1 MATGIEEERVSDLL
15 RGSKGAVSYR
25 GEVRAVSRLGIPL
38 ALGELGWM
46 STYIVDAIMI
56 GRLPHSALAIGAS
69 SLGNTIYYAIVF
81 FMIYL
86 LNGLET
92 YIAQAAGRGNRSEC
106 VVMLMQS
113 MWIVVLGTPI
123 VMAITLGSLW
133 ALPHLGTPSDILAS
147 TDSYLRALIW
157 STPPLM
163 LYMAIRRYLQS
174 INRVLLISI
183 SLITSGAVN
192 WFFDWLFLYGHRG
205 IPAMG
210 IAGSGWSTVVVRCW
224 MLIILI
230 PGALVSFRQ
239 LKLWPRLAMLRP
251 DPVRL
256 KALLGLGW
264 PSGLQ
269 FSLELGI
276 STFMSILCARL
287 GSTLLAAHQ
296 VTLDL
301 NAFVYMVPT
310 GLSYAAMIRVG
321 QAAGRNS
328 LRQVKLATN
337 TSISLAMGYAVMASV
352 LFLVLARP
360 LASVYT
366 NDSQVVLAATPL
378 FYLCS
383 LLILGD
389 TCFVIFAAALTGLG
403 DTRTPMWISIVCNWI
418 IGMPLAYL
426 LAFPMGYGV
435 HGLWLGRAAASL
447 TSGLALTMC
456 WRSRMR
462 REQHA
467 AHTHSLQLL
476 APLTRPLV
484 PLRARATS

>member
-1 MATGIEEERVSDLL
+1 MVEGRDEMQDVALL
-15 RGSKGAVSYR
+15 RGGMESHSST
-25 GEVRAVSRLGIPL
+25 GEMRAVLRLGVPL

-46 STYIVDAIMI
+46 STYLVDAIMI

-69 SLGNTIYYAIVF
+69 SLGNTIYYALVF

-92 YIAQAAGRGNRSEC
+92 YIAQAAGRGDRSEC
-106 VVMLMQS
+106 VVMLMQA

-123 VMAITLGSLW
+123 VMLATLGSLW
-133 ALPHLGTPSDILAS
+133 VLPHLGTPADILAS
-147 TDSYLRALIW
+147 TQSYLHALIW

-174 INRVLLISI
+174 INRVVLISV
-183 SLITSGAVN
+183 SLVTSGLVN

-205 IPAMG
+205 VPAMG

-224 MLIILI
+224 MLMVLL
-230 PGALVSFRQ
+230 PGAVVSFRQ
-239 LKLWPRLAMLRP
+239 LKLWPRVAMLRP

-264 PSGLQ
+264 PSGLE

-328 LRQVKLATN
+328 LRQVRLAAN
-337 TSISLAMGYAVMASV
+337 TSIRLALGYAAIAAV

-366 NDSQVVLAATPL
+366 NDPLVVVAATPL

-383 LLILGD
+383 LLIVGD
-389 TCFVIFAAALTGLG
+389 TCFVIFASALTGLG
-403 DTRTPMWISIVCNWI
+403 DTRTPMWISIVCNWM
-418 IGMPLAYL
+418 IGMPLAYA

-435 HGLWLGRAAASL
+435 RGLWLGRAVASL
-447 TSGLALTMC
+447 TSGLALTVS
-456 WRSRMR
+456 WRMRMR
-462 REQHA
+462 REENAKQA
-467 AHTHSLQLL
+467 HSLQLL
-476 APLTRPLV
+476 APLH
-484 PLRARATS
+484 AR

>member
-1 MATGIEEERVSDLL
+1 MQAGGDGASVGQTL
-15 RGSKGAVSYR
+15 RSNEDAYTYR
-25 GEVRAVSRLGIPL
+25 QEVKSVSRLGIPL

-92 YIAQAAGRGNRSEC
+92 YIAQAAGRGDRSAC

-113 MWIVVLGTPI
+113 MWIVSLGTPI
-123 VMAITLGSLW
+123 VMGLTLGTLW
-133 ALPHLGTPSDILAS
+133 ILPMLGTPADILAS
-147 TDSYLRALIW
+147 THSYLSALIW

-163 LYMAIRRYLQS
+163 LYMALRRYLQS
-174 INRVLLISI
+174 INRVMLISL
-183 SLITSGAVN
+183 SLITSGLMN
-192 WFFDWLFLYGHRG
+192 WFFDWLFLYGHPG

-210 IAGSGWSTVVVRCW
+210 IAGSGWATVVVRYW
-224 MLIILI
+224 MLLVLI
-230 PGALVSFRQ
+230 PGALSSFRS
-239 LKLWPRLAMLRP
+239 LDLWPTLTMLRP
-251 DPVRL
+251 DVVRL
-256 KALLGLGW
+256 RALLGLGW
-264 PSGLQ
+264 PSGLE

-328 LRQVKLATN
+328 LRQVKLAAG
-337 TSISLAMGYAVMASV
+337 TSLGIALAYSLVAAV
-352 LFLVLARP
+352 LFLLLAHP
-360 LASVYT
+360 LASIYT
-366 NDSQVVLAATPL
+366 NDPQVVQAAVPL

-389 TCFVIFAAALTGLG
+389 TCFVIFASSMTGLG
-403 DTRTPMWISIVCNWI
+403 DTRTPMWVSIVCNWV
-418 IGMPLAYL
+418 IGMPLAYA
-426 LAFPMGYGV
+426 LAFPLGYGV
-435 HGLWLGRAAASL
+435 RGLWLGRACASI
-447 TSGLALTMC
+447 TSGVALTAS
-456 WRSRMR
+456 WYARMR

-467 AHTHSLQLL
+467 EQSHSLQLL
-476 APLTRPLV
+476 IPLQ
-484 PLRARATS
+484 AR